1 MISLTSPTSENSSF
15 SIRARLAGTRSLAAW
30 MFGWTSLTLSGAATA
45 QTAGP
50 HPYRPGVDVVDYAVT
65 LDLPDRGASI
75 DGRAMLSIRRS
86 APLDTLVLDLVSMR
100 VSGAGDGPV
109 RRSRIRSVPHVPR
122 LPRLI
127 AGFSAAAAAS

>member
-1 MISLTSPTSENSSF
+1 MISLTSPTSANSSP
-15 SIRARLAGTRSLAAW
+15 SIRARFAGTRPLAAW
-30 MFGWTSLTLSGAATA
+30 MLALASLTLSGAAAA

-50 HPYRPGVDVVDYAVT
+50 HPYRPGVNVVDYAIT

-100 VSGAGDGPV
+100 VDSVLVNGQPV
-109 RRSRIRSVPHVPR
+109 PFVRTPVSKSYQ
-122 LPRLI
+122 
-127 AGFSAAAAAS
+127 